1 MIGFGHRRDNMAKK
15 LSFIIPVYNVEAYL
29 PQCLDS
35 ILSQATEDCETILVD
50 DGATDQS
57 GLICDRYSGNYP
69 DVKVVHKAN
78 GGLSSARNAGMELA
92 TGEYV
97 CFVDSDDYID
107 SASVE
112 KILRW
117 IDSADADICF
127 LQCDKVYP
135 DGTAES
141 LGEGLTR
148 EAVHGQPKEQV
159 LAFLAKCPK
168 YPGSAWAK
176 LFRRAFLEEN
186 ALHFPDDRRLSEDLM
201 YCLNA
206 FLAAEKFDVLEF
218 PYYCYRQNRVGSIT
232 QNVNARYYFDTAL
245 FVTETAERFAM
256 NRTAVDKIAK
266 CALSFAAYE
275 YSILVWQMIFLTGE
289 EKQKAYAFLK
299 DCRWVL
305 KYGSSAKTKLV
316 NGAIS
321 VLGIRLTAK
330 LLNIYMKNR

>member
-1 MIGFGHRRDNMAKK
+1 MAKK

-35 ILSQATEDCETILVD
+35 ILLQATDACETILVD

-57 GLICDRYSGNYP
+57 GLICDRYGEKYP

-107 SASVE
+107 DASVG
-112 KILRW
+112 KILAW

-135 DGTAES
+135 DGTTES

-148 EAVHGQPKEQV
+148 EAIHGQPRERV
-159 LAFLAKCPK
+159 LAFLAECPK
-168 YPGSAWAK
+168 FPGSAWAK
-176 LFRRAFLEEN
+176 LFRREFLETN
-186 ALHFPDDRRLSEDLM
+186 NLHFPDDRRLSEDLM
-201 YCLNA
+201 YCLDA
-206 FLAAEKFDVLEF
+206 FLAAEKFDVLAF
-218 PYYCYRQNRVGSIT
+218 PYYCYRQNRAGSIT
-232 QNVNARYYFDTAL
+232 QNVNARYYFDTSL
-245 FVTETAERFAM
+245 FVTESAKRFAR
-256 NRTAVDKIAK
+256 NKTAVDGIAA

-299 DCRWVL
+299 DYRWVL
-305 KYGSSAKTKLV
+305 KYGKSAKTKLV
-316 NGAIS
+316 SGAVC